1 MSAAPRTL
9 MTYAEYL
16 AAEQHAPVKHEYLRG
31 QVWAMAGG
39 TVEHGR
45 LAVAVST
52 ALSNALRGKP
62 CVVLSSDVRVR
73 IESTDRA
80 TYPDVT
86 VVCGP
91 RVMATD
97 DRDAI
102 INPVV
107 LVEVLSDSSE
117 ADDRGEKFAHYR
129 RLPSLREYVLV
140 SQRERRIEVFRRE
153 GDHWSLYEAGPMES
167 IELTSIG
174 ATLAVDEIF
183 FDPTA

>member
-1 MSAAPRTL
+1 MSAAARTL

-16 AAEQHAPVKHEYLRG
+16 AAERDAPVKHEFLHR

-39 TVEHGR
+39 SVEHGR

-62 CVVLSSDVRVR
+62 CVVFSSDVRVR

-80 TYPDVT
+80 TYPDAT

-91 RVMATD
+91 RATAPD
-97 DRDAI
+97 DPDAL

-107 LVEVLSDSSE
+107 LVKVLSDSTE

-129 RLPSLREYVLV
+129 RLASLEEYVLV

-153 GDHWSLYEAGPMES
+153 GNHWSLYEAGPTES
-167 IELTSIG
+167 IELSSIG
-174 ATLAVDEIF
+174 ATLAVDEIY